1 MEYILNSNDHK
12 VTNNCLR
19 YNFKN
24 PIRFINQKI
33 SLMSIIFY
41 KNVYNYFENV
51 TDKLYM
57 SVKHGN
63 KIITIRFQYG
73 SYNIS
78 DLNQIIDDTIQEKFN
93 ITEKPIKLSV
103 DVNRYAILIIVEENW
118 ELQLDKNF
126 MNLFGFSTSI
136 ITEGY
141 NRSLLIPDVDK
152 VKFLK
157 IYCNLVD
164 NRKYNKFLTNIFL
177 KGGISDRVTYENN
190 NIYKSKNILNSSF
203 NYVEICIKD
212 QNNRPVNMK
221 DFFQIS
227 VYIS

>member
-41 KNVYNYFENV
+41 NYFENV
-51 TDKLYM
+51 TVKFYM
-57 SVKHGN
+57 SVKHDN
-63 KIITIRFQYG
+63 KIITMRFQYG

-78 DLNQIIDDTIQEKFN
+78 DLNQIIDDIIQEKFN

-103 DVNRYAILIIVEENW
+103 DVNRYSILIIVEENW
-118 ELQLDKNF
+118 ELQLDENF
-126 MNLFGFSTSI
+126 MNLFGFSKYVFN
-136 ITEGY
+136 EGY
-141 NRSLLIPDVDK
+141 HRSDLIPNVDK

-157 IYCNLVD
+157 LYCNLID
-164 NRKYNKFLTNIFL
+164 NREDHEFLTNVFINR
-177 KGGISDRVTYENN
+177 GISELVTYENF
-190 NIYKSKNILNSSF
+190 NIYESKRILNSSF
-203 NYVEICIKD
+203 NYIEIFIKD
-212 QNNRPVNMK
+212 QNNRPANMK
-221 DFFQIS
+221 DLFQIS

>member
-1 MEYILNSNDHK
+1 MEYILNSNDHN

-33 SLMSIIFY
+33 SLMSIVF
-41 KNVYNYFENV
+41 YNYFENV
-51 TDKLYM
+51 TDKFYI
-57 SVKHGN
+57 SVKHDN
-63 KIITIRFQYG
+63 KMITMRFQYG

-93 ITEKPIKLSV
+93 ITEKPITISV
-103 DVNRYAILIIVEENW
+103 DVNRYVILIIVEENW

-126 MNLFGFSTSI
+126 MNLFGFSNGF

-141 NRSLLIPDVDK
+141 NRSDLIPNVDK

-157 IYCNLVD
+157 LYCNLVD
-164 NRKYNKFLTNIFL
+164 NREDNEFLTNVFI
-177 KGGISDRVTYENN
+177 KGGISDQVTYEND
-190 NIYKSKNILNSSF
+190 NIYKSKNTLNSTL
-203 NYVEICIKD
+203 NYIEICIKD

>member
-24 PIRFINQKI
+24 PIRFNNQKI
-33 SLMSIIFY
+33 SLMSIVF
-41 KNVYNYFENV
+41 YNYFENI
-51 TDKLYM
+51 TDKFTM
-57 SVKHGN
+57 GVRHNN
-63 KIITIRFQYG
+63 KMIILNFKNG

-93 ITEKPIKLSV
+93 ITEKPIKIST

-118 ELQLDKNF
+118 ELRLDKNF
-126 MNLFGFSTSI
+126 MNLFGFSNSI

-141 NRSLLIPDVDK
+141 HRSDSIPNGDK

-157 IYCNLVD
+157 LYCNLVD
-164 NRKYNKFLTNIFL
+164 NREDNEFLTNVFI
-177 KGGISDRVTYENN
+177 KGSISEQVTYEND
-190 NIYKSKNILNSSF
+190 NIYKSKNILNSTF
-203 NYVEICIKD
+203 NYIEICIKD
-212 QNNRPVNMK
+212 QNNKPVNMK
-221 DFFQIS
+221 DLFQIS

>member
-1 MEYILNSNDHK
+1 MEYALNSIDHK

-33 SLMSIIFY
+33 SLMSIVF
-41 KNVYNYFENV
+41 YNYFENV
-51 TDKLYM
+51 EDNFYM
-57 SVKHGN
+57 VVKHN
-63 KIITIRFQYG
+63 NRMIILNFKNG

-78 DLNQIIDDTIQEKFN
+78 DLNQIIDDSIQEKFN
-93 ITEKPIKLSV
+93 ITEKPITISV

-126 MNLFGFSTSI
+126 MNLFGFSNRFIKT
-136 ITEGY
+136 GY
-141 NRSLLIPDVDK
+141 NRSNINPNGDK

-164 NRKYNKFLTNIFL
+164 NREDNKFLTNVFI
-177 KGGISDRVTYENN
+177 KGGISEQVTYENN
-190 NIYKSKNILNSSF
+190 NIYKSIKILNSTF
-203 NYVEICIKD
+203 NYIEICIKD

-221 DFFQIS
+221 DLFQIS

>member
-12 VTNNCLR
+12 VTDYCLR

-41 KNVYNYFENV
+41 NYFENV
-51 TDKLYM
+51 TDKFYM
-57 SVKHGN
+57 SVKHDN

-93 ITEKPIKLSV
+93 IIEKPIKLSV
-103 DVNRYAILIIVEENW
+103 DVNRYANLIIVEENW

-126 MNLFGFSTSI
+126 MNLNGFSNSL

-141 NRSLLIPDVDK
+141 NRSDLIPNGDK
-152 VKFLK
+152 VKLLK
-157 IYCNLVD
+157 LYCNLVD
-164 NRKYNKFLTNIFL
+164 NREDNEFLTNLFI
-177 KGGISDRVTYENN
+177 KEGISDQVTYEND
-190 NIYKSKNILNSSF
+190 NIYKLKNISNSSF

-212 QNNRPVNMK
+212 QNNRP
-221 DFFQIS
+221 Q
-227 VYIS
+227 